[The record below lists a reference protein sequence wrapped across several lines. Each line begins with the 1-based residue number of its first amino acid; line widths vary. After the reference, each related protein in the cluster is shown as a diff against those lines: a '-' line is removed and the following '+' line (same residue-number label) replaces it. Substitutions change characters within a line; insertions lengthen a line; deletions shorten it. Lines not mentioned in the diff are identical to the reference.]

1 MDTQP
6 VSSMQYADISINLA
20 AIDRSY
26 HYAIPPELQGK
37 LQPGCLVVVPF
48 GKQIVQG
55 VVLALLEKPEVENT
69 LEILSLNSEDTVL
82 TPQQLQLTRWLARE
96 TFAPLGAAV
105 NLMLPR
111 GLSQRADIL
120 VERSPDAVDIPTEL
134 PPLQTR
140 LLKLLAEKRGGPLR
154 GAQIDH
160 ALPKLEWRGSLE
172 RLRKAGLV
180 RTRSVFP
187 PPRVSPKVVRTAQLT
202 IPPASVAALNPQEL
216 SPRAETGKRRL
227 EILKLLAAEPFPMD
241 FSWIYAQTNTAYADL
256 KALAEQDY
264 LHFNETEVWRDPLE
278 SLRTETAQPPALTQ
292 DQQRVWEQ
300 LQPRLDAPGSKP
312 ILLHGVTGSGKTEIY
327 LRAVAQ
333 TLARGRQVIVL
344 VPEIAMTPQAVRRYM
359 ARFPNRVGL
368 YHSKLSEGELYD
380 TWRRARKG
388 ELSIIV
394 GARSA
399 LFVPLPDIGLI
410 VLDECDHE
418 SYDETER
425 EPFYRAVEAAEAY
438 ARICGAALIL
448 GSATPRVSQ
457 YYKAQ
462 TGAWQLLELPR
473 RVLAHRETLRQQ
485 AASLHAELLPPSD
498 QDELL
503 SLELPPVDVVD
514 MRAELKEGNT
524 SVLSRALHSNLE
536 KVLTKNQQAILFLN
550 RKGSATYVFCRDCG
564 SALLC
569 PRDLSPLVYHQD
581 RGGLLCHICGY
592 TRGMPAKCPHC
603 GSKQIRQMGIGTE
616 RLEALV
622 QLAFPQ
628 ARLLRWD
635 AETTTTRDAHELIL
649 SHFSAHRADILIGT
663 QMLAKGL
670 DLPLVT
676 LVGIILAETGLNL
689 PDFRAAERSFQVL
702 TQVSGR
708 AGRSPL
714 GGRVIM
720 QTYQPENYVIQA
732 AAKHDFSSFYAQE
745 LAHRRELGYPPFA
758 RLVRLEYRSPSEDKC
773 RQEAELLAEILRA
786 EIQGLGMAHTDFIG
800 PVPCYTRK
808 LFGRFR
814 WQIILRGPDP
824 TSILN
829 GLPLMGWTVEVDPPN
844 LL

>member
-1 MDTQP
+1 MDTQAA
-6 VSSMQYADISINLA
+6 SSELKYADISINLA

-26 HYAIPPELQGK
+26 HYAIPPELLGR

-69 LEILSLNSEDTVL
+69 LPILSLNSEETVL
-82 TPQQLQLTRWLARE
+82 TPQQLQLAQWLARE

-105 NLMLPR
+105 LLMRPR

-120 VERSPDAVDIPTEL
+120 GELRSDQPEIPAGLT
-134 PPLQTR
+134 PLQTR
-140 LLKLLAEKRGGPLR
+140 LLKLLAERGPLR
-154 GAQIDH
+154 GAQIEH
-160 ALPKLEWRGSLE
+160 SLPKLEWRGSLD

-180 RTRSVFP
+180 RTSSVFP

-202 IPPASVAALNPQEL
+202 IPPAAVAALTPRDL
-216 SPRAETGKRRL
+216 SARADTGHRRL
-227 EILKLLAAEPFPMD
+227 EVLRLLASEPFPMD
-241 FSWIYAQTNTAYADL
+241 FSWIYAQTNSTYADL

-278 SLRTETAQPPALTQ
+278 NVRMESALPPALTE
-292 DQQRVWEQ
+292 DQERVWEQ
-300 LQPRLDAPGSKP
+300 LRPMLGAPGSTP
-312 ILLHGVTGSGKTEIY
+312 VLLHGVTGSGKTEIY
-327 LRAVAQ
+327 LRAVEQ

-359 ARFPNRVGL
+359 ARFPNQVGL

-388 ELSIIV
+388 DLSIIV

-410 VLDECDHE
+410 ILDECDHE

-425 EPFYRAVEAAEAY
+425 EPFYRAVESAEAY

-457 YYKAQ
+457 FNKTQ
-462 TGAWQLLELPR
+462 TGAWRLMELPR

-485 AASLHAELLPPSD
+485 AASLHIALPSLSAES
-498 QDELL
+498 ELL
-503 SLELPPVDVVD
+503 SLELPPVEVVD
-514 MRAELKEGNT
+514 MRTELREGNT
-524 SVLSRALHSNLE
+524 SVLSRALRAGLE
-536 KVLTKNQQAILFLN
+536 NVLAQNQQAILFLN
-550 RKGSATYVFCRDCG
+550 RKGSAPYVFCRDCG
-564 SALLC
+564 SAVLC
-569 PRDLSPLVYHQD
+569 PRDLSSLVYHQD
-581 RGGLLCHICGY
+581 RAGLLCHICGY
-592 TRGMPAKCPHC
+592 TRGMPAKCPSC

-622 QLAFPQ
+622 QQAFPQ

-689 PDFRAAERSFQVL
+689 PDYRAAERSFQVL

-720 QTYQPENYVIQA
+720 QTYQPDNYVIQA
-732 AAKHDFSSFYAQE
+732 ASRHDFASFYAQE

-773 RQEAELLAEILRA
+773 RQEAGLMAEILRA
-786 EIQGLGMAHTDFIG
+786 EIQGLGMPDTDFIG

-808 LFGRFR
+808 MFGRFR

-824 TSILN
+824 TPILH